1 MTKLASLLAL
11 AALLVGACVDGDS
24 EVDSDGPTP
33 VARTCDEATG
43 GPSALPDG
51 FRPKGKPL
59 SGDVDGDG
67 TQERISL
74 QVDPKRPE
82 SCRYLLLV
90 ETASANEMTALIEPL
105 DWPGTDPH
113 LRLLAQVDGRPGVE
127 QVVAMNSRAAVYR
140 PGVVFTVA
148 RGELE
153 ALRLPGKYGHLFPF
167 YDEFPAGVDCA
178 GEPGTIVVTWGDLA
192 DGGTDDS
199 HWDITRIFYRA
210 TGALFE
216 AFRHEEH
223 RVEVGPEAQARW
235 PEIRGDPFLSCP
247 NRIA

>member
-1 MTKLASLLAL
+1 
-11 AALLVGACVDGDS
+11 
-24 EVDSDGPTP
+24 
-33 VARTCDEATG
+33 
-43 GPSALPDG
+43 
-51 FRPKGKPL
+51 L

-67 TQERISL
+67 TQDGVSL

-82 SCRYLLLV
+82 SCRYLLVV
-90 ETASANEMTALIEPL
+90 ERASANEMIALIESL

-148 RGELE
+148 DGNLE
-153 ALRLPGKYGHLFPF
+153 PMRLSEKEYGHLFPF

-178 GEPGTIVVTWGDLA
+178 GRPGTIVVTSGGLA
-192 DGGTDDS
+192 DGGADDS
-199 HWDITRIFYRA
+199 HWDITRTFYRA
-210 TGALFE
+210 AGARFE
-216 AFRHEEH
+216 PFRLEDY
-223 RVEVGPEAQARW
+223 RVEVGPEARARW